1 MTAETKKN
9 SNRVKIKITEESV
22 IFISIFKWFVLSTAI
37 GVIVGTATAFFL
49 KVLEWANLLAHT
61 FSYYF
66 LFLPMAFFLS
76 ALMIKYLAPGAEGHG
91 TEKVIE
97 AVHKHSGKIK
107 PMVVPIKLVATVVTL
122 AFGGSAG
129 KEGPCAQIGAGL
141 ASIFAS
147 LFRFDDMDRKKLVI
161 CGISAGFASV
171 FGTPIAG
178 AIFGVEVLMVGSVL
192 YEVLFPCFIAG
203 VTSYQVSSAIG
214 ITYYYHPMHLIPVF
228 KELFFIKVALS
239 GVFFGIVSVV
249 LIEFLKFG
257 QKMANRLK
265 IWSPFKGILGGLL
278 LLGLTMAFSDHYLGL
293 GLSTIQ
299 DSLQGIRMAWYDFFL
314 KVVSTSITLN
324 FGGSGGIVTPIFF
337 IGVTAGNIFA
347 QILGLDIATFSAIGM
362 VALLAGAAN
371 TPIAASIMAVELF
384 GPQIAPYAAVACVIS
399 FLMTGHRSVYP
410 SQILSVTKSPSFE
423 IEIGD
428 DISSTHVH
436 FKPRKKS
443 LVGACLVVYESLKS
457 KKKRKKDNNGEF

>member
-1 MTAETKKN
+1 MTLDIKKN
-9 SNRVKIKITEESV
+9 HDRVKIKITEESV
-22 IFISIFKWFVLSTAI
+22 IFISILKWFVLSTAI
-37 GVIVGTATAFFL
+37 GVVVGVATAFFL
-49 KVLEWANLLAHT
+49 KLLEWGTIQAHT
-61 FSYYF
+61 FPYYF
-66 LFLPMAFFLS
+66 LFLPMALFLS

-97 AVHKHSGKIK
+97 AVHKQSGRIK
-107 PMVVPIKLVATVVTL
+107 PMVVPIKLIATIITL

-147 LFRFDDMDRKKLVI
+147 LFRFDDFDRKKLVI

-203 VTSYQVSSAIG
+203 VTSYQISSAIG
-214 ITYYYHPMHLIPVF
+214 ITYYYHPLNFVPVF
-228 KELFFIKVALS
+228 KELFFIKVALA
-239 GVFFGIVSVV
+239 GIFFGIVSFILVE
-249 LIEFLKFG
+249 LLKVG
-257 QKMANRLK
+257 KDLADRLR
-265 IWSPFKGILGGLL
+265 IWPPLKGIIGGLVL
-278 LLGLTMAFSDHYLGL
+278 AGLALATSDQYLGL
-293 GLSTIQ
+293 GLTTIQ
-299 DSLQGIRMAWYDFFL
+299 ASLQGL
-314 KVVSTSITLN
+314 KMVWFAFILKIIFTSITLN

-337 IGVTAGNIFA
+337 IGVTSGSLFA
-347 QILGLDIATFSAIGM
+347 QIWGLDIATFSAIGM

-384 GPQIAPYAAVACVIS
+384 GPKIAPYAAVACVIS

-410 SQILSVTKSPSFE
+410 SQILSVSKSPSFE
-423 IEIGD
+423 LEIGD
-428 DISSTHVH
+428 DIDSTHVH

-443 LVGACLVVYESLKS
+443 LIGACLLALESLKNR
-457 KKKRKKDNNGEF
+457 KNRKKH